1 MPGQID
7 STPGADGRADPTARV
22 IGLDEIRPHH
32 FPDVG
37 GKAAGLAG
45 LIAAGFPVPPG
56 FCITTAA
63 YREGAIEPE
72 VLRAALARFGDT
84 PVAVRSS
91 ATAEDLPD
99 ASFAGQQDS
108 VLNVRGA
115 AAVGAAIRQIWDSLH
130 APRATAYRRAQA
142 IAEEPEM
149 AVVVQRMVEP
159 RAAGVLFTVHPIT
172 QTRGRAAID
181 AVAGL
186 GTGVVDGSRDA
197 DHYTIDRDDV
207 VTGPDDGCL
216 TREELLHLV
225 RTGRRVE
232 EALGGPQDVEWAL
245 DRDGTLWLLQSR
257 AITSLFPLVRDPDD
271 GRRAFMEVGHMQGM
285 HGPTTP
291 MGQSVLEQ
299 AMREW
304 LEPLGLVDVPAD
316 AWMTYIGDRMY
327 LELTPYLRSRAT
339 RSRLDRSLDVYGP
352 RVKGA
357 VLHLRDDPRFAP
369 TRAFPLRGRTLA
381 RVVLRVL
388 PPLLVHCVAAVV
400 DPPRDDDLERLRA
413 TLGARERAFAAA
425 DRLRDGA
432 SVPAEVD
439 AATRLRL
446 TSRLQ
451 KPIMHAADAQL
462 GCLYGSFLARA
473 IAAGLLR
480 GIAGA
485 DEINETQRG
494 MPHNV
499 TVDMD
504 LALWAVAERARPHAR
519 LLTQT
524 PPAELAR
531 RYHAGD
537 RGDRYRCAA
546 LARGPERRVRRA
558 VRLPAGHR
566 PRHGAG
572 PSFRSGGAGGA
583 GCADA
588 AVVAGDR
595 ASPGARAGGGVPP
608 RPQSR
613 PRGYAGVA
621 EVQLALPP
629 RPGAR
634 GGAAGRRGAGPAR
647 AARTARRPHDVALA
661 S

>member
-207 VTGPDDGCL
+207 HRCSSV
-216 TREELLHLV
+216 
-225 RTGRRVE
+225 
-232 EALGGPQDVEWAL
+232 Q
-245 DRDGTLWLLQSR
+245 R
-257 AITSLFPLVRDPDD
+257 A
-271 GRRAFMEVGHMQGM
+271 QG
-285 HGPTTP
+285 
-291 MGQSVLEQ
+291 
-299 AMREW
+299 AC
-304 LEPLGLVDVPAD
+304 
-316 AWMTYIGDRMY
+316 
-327 LELTPYLRSRAT
+327 RS
-339 RSRLDRSLDVYGP
+339 
-352 RVKGA
+352 
-357 VLHLRDDPRFAP
+357 
-369 TRAFPLRGRTLA
+369 
-381 RVVLRVL
+381 
-388 PPLLVHCVAAVV
+388 
-400 DPPRDDDLERLRA
+400 
-413 TLGARERAFAAA
+413 
-425 DRLRDGA
+425 
-432 SVPAEVD
+432 
-439 AATRLRL
+439 
-446 TSRLQ
+446 
-451 KPIMHAADAQL
+451 
-462 GCLYGSFLARA
+462 
-473 IAAGLLR
+473 AAG
-480 GIAGA
+480 G
-485 DEINETQRG
+485 
-494 MPHNV
+494 
-499 TVDMD
+499 
-504 LALWAVAERARPHAR
+504 
-519 LLTQT
+519 
-524 PPAELAR
+524 
-531 RYHAGD
+531 
-537 RGDRYRCAA
+537 
-546 LARGPERRVRRA
+546 
-558 VRLPAGHR
+558 
-566 PRHGAG
+566 
-572 PSFRSGGAGGA
+572 
-583 GCADA
+583 
-588 AVVAGDR
+588 
-595 ASPGARAGGGVPP
+595 
-608 RPQSR
+608 
-613 PRGYAGVA
+613 
-621 EVQLALPP
+621 
-629 RPGAR
+629 
-634 GGAAGRRGAGPAR
+634 
-647 AARTARRPHDVALA
+647 
-661 S
+661 